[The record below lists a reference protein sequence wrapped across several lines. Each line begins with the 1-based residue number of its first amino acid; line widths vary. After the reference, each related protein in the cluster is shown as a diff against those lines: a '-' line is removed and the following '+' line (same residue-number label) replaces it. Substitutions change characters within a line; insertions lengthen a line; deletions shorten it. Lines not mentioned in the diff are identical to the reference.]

1 MDAKIQHLKDSTWQI
16 RPSLNMP
23 DLDPEA
29 VQFAVL
35 DFDPIDAYRKALTLD
50 AEKIQKDIGEE
61 KNTLQRG
68 LRIRVHMTGAWDR
81 LFNAVAGDQVHLLV
95 PSTSKKY
102 ESIVRSFVVSSNSS
116 PGRKWV
122 ATKVVYK
129 EDEPLCWCIP
139 VEAVIGTSVDVELQV
154 GNLLDIKSL
163 FKEIVPLT

>member
-1 MDAKIQHLKDSTWQI
+1 MDAKIQDWKESTWQI

-35 DFDPIDAYRKALTLD
+35 DFDPIDAYRKALAQD
-50 AEKIQKDIGEE
+50 IERIRREIGEGT
-61 KNTLQRG
+61 NALQRG
-68 LRIRVHMTGAWDR
+68 LRKRVQMTGAWDR
-81 LFNAVAGDQVHLLV
+81 LFNAVTGDQVHLLV
-95 PSTSKKY
+95 PGTSKKY

-129 EDEPLCWCIP
+129 EDEPLCWCIL
-139 VEAVIGTSVDVELQV
+139 VEAVIGTSVDVELRV
-154 GNLLDIKSL
+154 ENILDMKTL
-163 FKEIVPLT
+163 FEEIVPNT

>member
-1 MDAKIQHLKDSTWQI
+1 MDARIQHWKESTWQI

-35 DFDPIDAYRKALTLD
+35 DFDPVDAYRNALTED
-50 AEKIQKDIGEE
+50 VEKIRKEIEEE
-61 KNTLQRG
+61 KNASQRDLQQ
-68 LRIRVHMTGAWDR
+68 RIHMTGAWDR
-81 LFNAVAGDQVHLLV
+81 LFNAVTGDQVHLLV
-95 PSTSKKY
+95 PKTSKKY

-129 EDEPLCWCIP
+129 EDEPLCWCVP
-139 VEAVIGTSVDVELQV
+139 VEAVIGASVDVELQV
-154 GNLLDIKSL
+154 ENLLDIKSL
-163 FKEIVPLT
+163 FEGIVRHT